1 MTLEELQVIITAK
14 TDGLE
19 RQLSQLKGKLGG
31 VSSSTQSMAS
41 KINSAFSAIKTSM
54 AIYAIKKVADA
65 LIDCTNT
72 AGKTQTALLGLER
85 ILTAQG
91 RSFGEANAFIKQY
104 ISDGLVPLQDA
115 IVAYKNLAA
124 RGYDNKQIEDIM
136 NRFKDAAAFGRQGH
150 LTMGEAIKTGTEGLK
165 NENSILV
172 DNVGITKNVA
182 KMWEDYAKSIGKTR
196 DSLTDAEKR
205 TAEYNGIMKE
215 SQFQVGDAIA
225 YTQTYDGQVARL
237 GATFT
242 MIKTNIGEAF
252 MPIATVVLP
261 LLQNLANALA
271 QITAYIASFVKAL
284 FGVSG
289 TQKAGAGNA
298 QAVANA
304 NNNAAGA
311 MDKAGGSAEK
321 AGKKA
326 KKAGKDA
333 QSAIAAFDEVN
344 QLNMSKGDSGSGSGG
359 EGDSSG
365 ANSASGLTP
374 VKMEDTGLNTI
385 PEEAQKLIDRFK
397 NVFND
402 LGAWF
407 KNVASL
413 FSPGIETLK
422 NMFKQDFEDI
432 KTFLTPLMGAFED
445 IVERWIKSVNYRMP
459 ILADAFNT
467 IMPIIDA
474 THREVFG
481 TLVSNSQRFADD
493 VRRIFIKTMDFGDAI
508 YEPTAR
514 VFTQI
519 AGVVLPIMG
528 DLSSRILQ
536 IFFDTFNALSE
547 VFTAALE
554 PLQTIILIFL
564 ENLSQWFTDNAQSIR
579 DGFTQA
585 FDDIQIRV
593 TEAIQGIKDE
603 AIRIFT
609 DLNTWFIDN
618 NGVISQ
624 TLTNT
629 WDTIRDV
636 LKGIWT
642 IISTTAFAIFDSLKE
657 FFSKHIDEIHNKLM
671 DTWDIIAKGV
681 MGVWNGLL
689 DTAKDI
695 FNQLSEWF
703 TENADSIKNTLTKTW
718 ETIWDIIRPIWTVIS
733 DVAKAI
739 FDALAYFFKENSSK
753 IADFIKS
760 AWDLIWSI
768 IKPLWEL
775 ILSVAKKIFGE
786 LEQFW
791 NVWGKGILDFLGGI
805 FRSLSDVFGG
815 VLDTMSGLFKIFAG
829 LFSGD
834 WGKMWEGIKQVFK
847 GVWEAL
853 GGIVKGA
860 FNVVIG
866 VLNFFINKINQALKI
881 DIPDWDILPDS
892 IQGKSFSLTIPKIPY
907 LAKGGITTGP
917 TLAMIGEGAENEA
930 VTPLSK
936 LNEMMANVVTSTIAQ
951 VQMMQPSNS
960 NNNNDNREIIIMLNE
975 LELGRATINGIN
987 KAQRIEGRTLLNV

>member
-1 MTLEELQVIITAK
+1 MTLEELKVIITAE
-14 TDGLE
+14 TAGLKKE
-19 RQLSQLKGKLGG
+19 VAGLKGQLGG
-31 VSSSTQSMAS
+31 VSSATQGMAS
-41 KINSAFSAIKTSM
+41 KMNSAFSAIKTSM
-54 AIYAIKKVADA
+54 AVYAIKKVADA
-65 LIDCTNT
+65 LLGCINT
-72 AGKTQTALLGLER
+72 AGKTETALLGLER

-91 RSFGEANAFIKQY
+91 RSFGQANAFIKQY

-182 KMWEDYAKSIGKTR
+182 KMWEDYADKIGKTR

-289 TQKAGAGNA
+289 TQKNSASNA
-298 QAVANA
+298 QAIANA

-344 QLNMSKGDSGSGSGG
+344 QLNMSKGGSGDGG
-359 EGDSSG
+359 GTDGSG
-365 ANSASGLTP
+365 ATGAGGLSP

-432 KTFLTPLMGAFED
+432 KTFLIPLEGAFED
-445 IVERWIKSVNYRMP
+445 IGERWIKSVNYRMP

-467 IMPIIDA
+467 IMPIIDGV
-474 THREVFG
+474 HREVFG
-481 TLVSNSQRFADD
+481 TLVLNSQRFADD
-493 VRRIFIKTMDFGDAI
+493 VRRIFISTFDFGDAI
-508 YEPTAR
+508 YEPTTR

-519 AGVVLPIMG
+519 SGVVLPIMG

-547 VFTAALE
+547 IFAAALE
-554 PLQTIILIFL
+554 PLKTIILIFL

-579 DGFTQA
+579 DGFTKA

-609 DLNTWFIDN
+609 DLNTWFLDN
-618 NGVISQ
+618 TNVISD

-636 LKGIWT
+636 LKGTWT
-642 IISTTAFAIFDSLKE
+642 IISTVAFAIWDSLKE
-657 FFSKHIDEIHNKLM
+657 FFSKHIDEIHKKLM

-681 MGVWNGLL
+681 MDVWNGLL
-689 DTAKDI
+689 DTAKKI
-695 FNQLSEWF
+695 FNQLSDWF
-703 TENADSIKNTLTKTW
+703 KENADSIKNTLTKTW
-718 ETIWDIIRPIWTVIS
+718 ETIWDIIRPIWTVIQ
-733 DVAKAI
+733 DTAKAI

-760 AWDLIWSI
+760 AWDLIWSV

-775 ILSVAKKIFGE
+775 ILSVAKKKFGE

-815 VLDTMSGLFKIFAG
+815 VLDTISGLFKIFSG
-829 LFSGD
+829 LFSGN
-834 WGKMWEGIKQVFK
+834 WGKMWNGVKQVFK
-847 GVWEAL
+847 GIWESL
-853 GGIVKGA
+853 GGIVKGV
-860 FNVVIG
+860 FNVIIG
-866 VLNFFINKINQALKI
+866 VINAAINAI
-881 DIPDWDILPDS
+881 NDAMTINVPDWDILPDS
-892 IQGKSFSLTIPKIPY
+892 IQGKTFSMAIPKIPY

-917 TLAMIGEGAENEA
+917 TLAMIGEGAENE
-930 VTPLSK
+930 VVSPISK
-936 LNEMMANVVTSTIAQ
+936 LNEIVTKGMFDALSMRDQFQQPQQSQQGGDIILQ
-951 VQMMQPSNS
+951 V
-960 NNNNDNREIIIMLNE
+960 DGTTFARIIGPYTNQE
-975 LELGRATINGIN
+975 N
-987 KAQRIEGRTLLNV
+987 QRIGNNLIIQTV